1 MVWGSLISGAAWN
14 RKHIRAKHW
23 IGSKVNMESK
33 TYQGQAISGK
43 FYEQLHTWFAPINES
58 TLLRWNNSMKQY
70 GTENI
75 SGPGYFY
82 NVHIQL
88 HWLRTS
94 SWNISEPNYFW
105 KTHIHTW
112 FTPLQCIDMDNQ
124 SAWNMEHTT
133 RLFLEYLMYIVQCT
147 ITCTWFAPS
156 WCINIVH
163 IRAKLF
169 LECSCFAPICTIAM
183 HWYGSTLN
191 SQHGT
196 WRWRW

>member
-1 MVWGSLISGAAWN
+1 
-14 RKHIRAKHW
+14 
-23 IGSKVNMESK
+23 
-33 TYQGQAISGK
+33 
-43 FYEQLHTWFAPINES
+43 
-58 TLLRWNNSMKQY
+58 MKQY

-169 LECSCFAPICTIAM
+169 LECSCFAPICTIVM

-196 WRWRW
+196 CKILGSNYFWKILASHHCNIHALIWINIEHIRAKLLLGTSQLASWETRTAAEHWRW